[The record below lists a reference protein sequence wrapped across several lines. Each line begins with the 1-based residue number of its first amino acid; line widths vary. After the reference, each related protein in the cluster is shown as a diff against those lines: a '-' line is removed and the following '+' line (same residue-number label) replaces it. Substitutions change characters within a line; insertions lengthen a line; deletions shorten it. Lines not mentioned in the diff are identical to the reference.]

1 MSPASRWRPFAA
13 LPSYFGGKRRLASTI
28 FREVDQVLPRRLW
41 HGLTL
46 VDAFLG
52 GGSVSLWAKAQG
64 FRVLCNDLSDRSRFI
79 AEGLVCNSR
88 TKLGWELVLRA
99 LSDQTPGY
107 AAAHLAPETL
117 PLPVA
122 LAVDALIRAADG
134 LPGPPEPQARAA
146 LLRLLAWKLVDY
158 SRPFGQFGNKVFGEA
173 LRDRDF
179 DRLSS
184 LTVIK
189 RAGDAL
195 TAPSVLA
202 RKGLEELNLG
212 VFAGRAEFRQQDA
225 LALVADCRADVLYAD
240 PPYTGSTSYEAQYRV
255 LDSLLAGREIEL
267 PTSVFNSADGLAA
280 LEQLLV
286 AARGRYRLVVLSF
299 GAAAYP
305 PDQILGVAKAVFPAA
320 RRIPLRYRWSVAN
333 SQGASYDAAEK
344 EVLIVAPG
352 EV

>member
-1 MSPASRWRPFAA
+1 MSPAPRWRPFAA

-28 FREVDQVLPRRLW
+28 FREIDQVFPRQQW
-41 HGLTL
+41 PAMTF

-88 TKLGWELVLRA
+88 TKLNWELVVQA
-99 LSDQTPGY
+99 LSDRTPGY

-122 LAVDALIRAADG
+122 QAVDSFVRAADS

-173 LRDRDF
+173 LRDRDY

-189 RAGDAL
+189 RANDAL
-195 TAPSVLA
+195 KAPSVLA

-212 VFAGRAEFRQQDA
+212 VFAGQAEFRQQDA
-225 LALVADCRADVLYAD
+225 FEFVAQNRADVAYID
-240 PPYTGSTSYEAQYRV
+240 SPYQGSTSYESQYRV
-255 LDSLLAGREIEL
+255 LDSLLAGRELEL
-267 PTSVFNSADGLAA
+267 PTSVFNSADGLGA
-280 LEQLLV
+280 LERLLI
-286 AARGRYRLVVLSF
+286 AARGRYRLVIVSF
-299 GAAAYP
+299 GAMAHGPAE
-305 PDQILGVAKAVFPAA
+305 ILGMVQGVFPGA

-333 SQGASYDAAEK
+333 SQGSSYDAAEK
-344 EVLIVAPG
+344 EVLIVAPA